1 MSDDDATQ
9 EPTPYVVARVR
20 DALAHDERIA
30 ALDVNIRIVGRDVFL
45 MGAVTTEARRAS
57 CEQVV
62 RELLPEHTL
71 RSQLVVI
78 DQHAPSMM
86 EELT

>member
-1 MSDDDATQ
+1 MTDDAME
-9 EPTPYVVARVR
+9 EPTPYLVARIR

-30 ALDVNIRIVGRDVFL
+30 ALDIAIRIVGHDVFV
-45 MGAVTTEARRAS
+45 MGAVTTDARRAV

-62 RELLPEHTL
+62 HELLPEHTV

-78 DQHAPSMM
+78 DQHAPSMT